1 MRIHAR
7 STFEEHYT
15 AEKNYSELMEIYQ
28 NAICDFR
35 GQMES

>member
-1 MRIHAR
+1 MRIQAR

-15 AEKNYSELMEIYQ
+15 AEKNYLELMEIYQ

-35 GQMES
+35 GQRAS